1 MKKRSVPIILFISI
15 MLALAGCTKEVEQS
29 LNSNEL
35 KHFPLNSM
43 EGIISQSGIFVD
55 RDISNDGKG
64 SLRIKVE
71 QPATVRLLE
80 VRDVDVEDSQLLYRA
95 RVRTEDFKGQV
106 YLEMWVNFPGK
117 GEFFTRNVHTPL
129 SGTANWTT
137 MVAPFFLKK
146 GQNPDYVKLNLVMD
160 GAGTAWID
168 DIRLVKGPLK

>member
-1 MKKRSVPIILFISI
+1 MIFFIST
-15 MLALAGCTKEVEQS
+15 MLALVGCSKEAEQP
-29 LNSNEL
+29 LTSNEL
-35 KHFPLNSM
+35 RHFPLDSM
-43 EGIISQSGIFVD
+43 EGIISQTGVSVD

-64 SLRIKVE
+64 SLRIRVE
-71 QPATVRLLE
+71 EPSTVRLFE
-80 VRDVDVEDSQLLYRA
+80 VSGVDVEDSQLLYRA

-106 YLEMWVNFPGK
+106 YLEMWVNLPGK

-137 MVAPFFLKK
+137 MIAPFFLKK